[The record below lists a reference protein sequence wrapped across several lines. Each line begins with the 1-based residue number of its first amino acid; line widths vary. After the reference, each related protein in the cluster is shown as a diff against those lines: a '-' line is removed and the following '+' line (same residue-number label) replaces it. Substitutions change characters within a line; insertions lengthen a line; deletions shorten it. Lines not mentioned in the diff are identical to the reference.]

1 MQAVKLCSNKI
12 FQFLI
17 GGASNLAVK
26 LVAVA
31 VAAAAVIMLAI

>member
-17 GGASNLAVK
+17 EGASNFAVK
-26 LVAVA
+26 LVA